1 MTTFYPYALHSRPLP
16 LLAAVAGWPHFNSIR
31 RSVGRFVGRSEEEEE
46 EEVTAGAFRVV
57 LLMCTQRIKYN
68 EMIHKDTFASW
79 LLCIFDGNAIS

>member
-1 MTTFYPYALHSRPLP
+1 MHCTPDHFLCWLLL
-16 LLAAVAGWPHFNSIR
+16 LLAGHILIPSG
-31 RSVGRFVGRSEEEEE
+31 GRFVGRSEEEE